1 MDEFDAVD
9 IIYNA
14 VNAAN
19 VGLPIYKGRSE
30 SGVTAEHIVI
40 NNLDLNELDFVNKV
54 PVNVN
59 IFIPLKSNG
68 MSNRQ
73 RIKEVKRAV
82 RASLNA
88 INSNDG
94 RCKEVKVLWSAPMD
108 LKEGFECVN
117 IRLEILIDY

>member
-30 SGVTAEHIVI
+30 SGATAEHIII

-68 MSNRQ
+68 MNNRQ
-73 RIKEVKRAV
+73 RMKDVKRAV
-82 RASLNA
+82 RASLNS
-88 INSNDG
+88 INSDDG
-94 RCKEVKVLWSAPMD
+94 MCKEVKVLWSAPAD
-108 LKEGFECVN
+108 LKEGFGCIN
-117 IRLEILIDY
+117 IRLEFLIDD